1 MTGRGGDLNTRTT
14 IGDRMTKTRKFKSK
28 GFVSVYLAFSSF
40 LLIPMAGLAIDFSV
54 LYNVKGRLQSAVDAA
69 SIGAGTMLRR
79 ATNIADPTQAA
90 KIQDAARRYFNSDYP
105 SGYWGSSQVY
115 YSATLAENAVTH
127 VRTIYVHAEEH
138 VPMLFMR
145 VLGIKQSSVAA
156 QATSSVRFVTMMI
169 VVDRSGSV
177 VNGNA
182 VPFIQTALTN
192 FIANSATS
200 VFVDGRD
207 VVGMGSFSGNWNE
220 DFSPVTNFQTNPSNI
235 GTAINLIPFSN
246 DGNTNTAEGL
256 HQAYAQLQAL
266 GNTGALNVVL
276 LLTDGRPSGYTA
288 SFPIAAGSTCINKAN
303 KVGFNAAYIE
313 PIGVWPP
320 PQTVTSGS
328 YGIYSSIW
336 SGTEDAVVATSNG
349 CYYNS
354 TGTDLYRDV
363 PNFPAL
369 DLYGNQ
375 TTCCLPGYTG
385 EGFSTGDQRAVRW
398 AAFNTA
404 DNMATTIRSDTTIRP
419 VLFVIGLNEQDAGG
433 NPIGEPLDAAWL
445 ERVAND
451 PNFIVPLPA
460 GQTTGIYIDTT
471 TAGLAAAFQTMASQI
486 LRLSQ

>member
-1 MTGRGGDLNTRTT
+1 
-14 IGDRMTKTRKFKSK
+14 MTKTKKFKTK

-69 SIGAGTMLRR
+69 AIGAGTMLRR
-79 ATNIADPTQAA
+79 STNIADPTQAA
-90 KIQDAARRYFNSDYP
+90 NIQDAAQRYFNSDYP
-105 SGYWGSSQVY
+105 SGYWGSTQVY

-156 QATSSVRFVTMMI
+156 QATSNVRFVTMMI

-192 FIANSATS
+192 FIANSASS

-207 VVGMGSFSGNWNE
+207 VVGMGSFSGNWNP
-220 DFSPVTNFQTNPSNI
+220 DFPPVTNFQTNPSNI
-235 GTAINLIPFSN
+235 GTAINNIPFTAL
-246 DGNTNTAEGL
+246 GNTNTAEGL
-256 HQAYAQLQAL
+256 HQAYIQLQAL

-276 LLTDGRPSGYTA
+276 LLTDGRPSGFTG
-288 SFPIAAGSTCINKAN
+288 SFSVAAGSTCNTKTNKQGFIAAN
-303 KVGFNAAYIE
+303 IE
-313 PIGVWPP
+313 PLGTWPP
-320 PQTVTSGS
+320 PQTVGSVFTYGVLLPTYCALCVNGENTVTTVTSP
-328 YGIYSSIW
+328 
-336 SGTEDAVVATSNG
+336 NG
-349 CYYNS
+349 CAYNS
-354 TGTDLYRDV
+354 NVNNMSSDI

-369 DLYGNQ
+369 DAYGNS
-375 TTCCLPGYTG
+375 TTGPFYTG
-385 EGFSTGDQRAVRW
+385 EGTSTSDPRAVRW
-398 AAFNTA
+398 ASFNAA

-419 VLFVIGLNEQDAGG
+419 VVFVIGLNETDGGG

-451 PNFIVPLPA
+451 PNFIAPLPA